1 MKNFFTKNG
10 MILLTS
16 LTAIALVLCIVSAA
30 SSGTGFV
37 HNALGVIASPFRS
50 IGGAIGTWVDDIGQ
64 RFDSLE
70 ELRLENETLR
80 KQNAELQEQLRKA
93 KEDSE
98 ENERLR
104 TAMGLRLQRRDFVF
118 ESAKI
123 VGESSSNWSSTLT
136 LSKGTN
142 FDISVGDCVVNEEG
156 FLVGVV
162 TEAGLNWS
170 TVTTLVDT
178 SSQLGA
184 LVFRTGEIT
193 VAQGDLALMNR
204 DLLRLS
210 YLESESSLMNGDL
223 IVTSGLGGYY
233 PSGLVIGSVQEIR
246 TDDTGLT
253 KYAILAPQVDLDQL
267 KQVFVITDFQ
277 IVE

>member
-16 LTAIALVLCIVSAA
+16 LTVIALVLCIVSAA

-64 RFDSLE
+64 HFDSLE

-104 TAMGLRLQRRDFVF
+104 TAMGLRLQRRDFVS

-253 KYAILAPQVDLDQL
+253 KYAILAPQVDLDELQ
-267 KQVFVITDFQ
+267 QVFVITDFQ